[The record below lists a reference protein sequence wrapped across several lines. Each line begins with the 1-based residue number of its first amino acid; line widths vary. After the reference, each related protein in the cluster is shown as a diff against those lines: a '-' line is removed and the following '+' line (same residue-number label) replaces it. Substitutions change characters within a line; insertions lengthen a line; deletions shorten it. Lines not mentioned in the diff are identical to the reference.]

1 MLACRCRMKGGNMDY
16 IMKRD
21 LLAGASVLLI
31 GILLVF
37 VLIPIGVD
45 EPSNVEFA
53 ALAPSYYPR
62 FVGIAMMLL
71 GLAIAVR
78 SIYRPVADDMLEVPE
93 SVLVYKA
100 ICAIAIMFATAIFV
114 SSVGFIL
121 VGAAALLA
129 LMLLA
134 GERNPV
140 IIAAAVIGLPLLLYF
155 FFTKLANIP
164 IPEGVLEPVL
174 IRI

>member
-1 MLACRCRMKGGNMDY
+1 MDY
-16 IMKRD
+16 LLKRD
-21 LLAGASVLLI
+21 LLAGVSILLI
-31 GILLVF
+31 GILLVG
-37 VLIPIGVD
+37 VLIPFGVD
-45 EPSNVEFA
+45 EPGSVEFA

-62 FVGIAMMLL
+62 FVGIAMILL
-71 GLAIAVR
+71 GLAITVR
-78 SIYRPVADDMLEVPE
+78 SIYRPVADELFEIPE

-100 ICAIAIMFATAIFV
+100 VCAIAIMFATALFV
-114 SSVGFIL
+114 PTAGFVL
-121 VGAAALLA
+121 VGSAALLA

-140 IIAAAVIGLPLLLYF
+140 IIAIAVIGLPLLLYF

-164 IPEGVLEPVL
+164 IPGGVLEPVL

>member
-1 MLACRCRMKGGNMDY
+1 MDY
-16 IMKRD
+16 VMKRD
-21 LLAGASVLLI
+21 LIAGVSVLLI

-37 VLIPIGVD
+37 VLIPTGVD
-45 EPSNVEFA
+45 EPGSVEFA

-62 FVGIAMMLL
+62 FVGIAMMVL

-78 SIYRPVADDMLEVPE
+78 SIYRPVADDLFEIPE

-100 ICAIAIMFATAIFV
+100 ICAIAIMFATALFV
-114 SSVGFIL
+114 SSVGFVL

-134 GERNPV
+134 GERSPV
-140 IIAAAVIGLPLLLYF
+140 ILAAAAICLPLLLYF

-164 IPEGVLEPVL
+164 IPGGVLEPVL

>member
-1 MLACRCRMKGGNMDY
+1 MDY
-16 IMKRD
+16 VMKRD
-21 LLAGASVLLI
+21 LIAGVSVLLI

-37 VLIPIGVD
+37 VLIPTGVD
-45 EPSNVEFA
+45 EPGGVEFA

-62 FVGIAMMLL
+62 FVGIAMMVL

-78 SIYRPVADDMLEVPE
+78 SIYRPVADDLFEIPE

-100 ICAIAIMFATAIFV
+100 VCAIAIMFATALFV
-114 SSVGFIL
+114 SSVGFVL

-134 GERNPV
+134 GERSPV
-140 IIAAAVIGLPLLLYF
+140 ILAVAAIGLPLLLYF

-164 IPEGVLEPVL
+164 IPGGVLEPVL

>member
-1 MLACRCRMKGGNMDY
+1 MNYL
-16 IMKRD
+16 MKRD
-21 LLAGASVLLI
+21 MLAGISVLFI

-45 EPSNVEFA
+45 EPGSVEFA

-62 FVGIAMMLL
+62 FVGIAMILL
-71 GLAIAVR
+71 GLAITVR
-78 SIYRPVADDMLEVPE
+78 SIYRPVADDLFEIPE

-100 ICAIAIMFATAIFV
+100 ICAIVIMFATAIFV
-114 SSVGFIL
+114 SSVGFVL

-129 LMLLA
+129 LMFLA
-134 GERNPV
+134 GERSPV
-140 IIAAAVIGLPLLLYF
+140 IIAVAVIGLPLLLYF

-164 IPEGVLEPVL
+164 IPGGVLEPVL